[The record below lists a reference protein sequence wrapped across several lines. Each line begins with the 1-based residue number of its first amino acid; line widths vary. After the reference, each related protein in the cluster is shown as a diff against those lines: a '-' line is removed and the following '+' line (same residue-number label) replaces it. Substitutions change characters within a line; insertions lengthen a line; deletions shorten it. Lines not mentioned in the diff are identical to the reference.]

1 MGQLII
7 DDSLKLAQFTR
18 RIWIRVRCTYSCGD
32 AVFKNANRT
41 ISPRFVFVIKRSCS
55 ESDVITRYGTSRIEN
70 TGAVV
75 EVISS
80 TVAVILALDHI

>member
-1 MGQLII
+1 METCSLQLLMRRCCLQERERNDI
-7 DDSLKLAQFTR
+7 AQ
-18 RIWIRVRCTYSCGD
+18 IC
-32 AVFKNANRT
+32 
-41 ISPRFVFVIKRSCS
+41 FVIKRSCS
-55 ESDVITRYGTSRIEN
+55 ESDVITRYGTPRIES